1 MHRAR
6 LNSVL
11 GLIVALGLAAGF
23 GLGAAQAQTAPAPA
37 AETTEALLS
46 VAMAGYTLVP
56 VLGDDGTQT
65 RDDQGPRP
73 RAVCLGVMAMGNS
86 ALAKPHSTD
95 ALRPEN
101 WR

>member
-1 MHRAR
+1 M
-6 LNSVL
+6 L
-11 GLIVALGLAAGF
+11 GLIVALGLAAGL

-46 VAMAGYTLVP
+46 VAMAGYTLLP
-56 VLGDDGTQT
+56 VLGDDGTQN
-65 RDDQGPRP
+65 RDDQGQPVFQRRP
-73 RAVCLGVMAMGNS
+73 RAVCLCAVVMGNS

-95 ALRPEN
+95 APRPEN